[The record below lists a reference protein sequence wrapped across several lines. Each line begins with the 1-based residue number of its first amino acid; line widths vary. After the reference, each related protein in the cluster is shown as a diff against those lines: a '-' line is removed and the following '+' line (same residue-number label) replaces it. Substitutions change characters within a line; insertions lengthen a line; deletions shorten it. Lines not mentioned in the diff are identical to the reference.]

1 MLDMHQ
7 LSVMMNLFRILR
19 NIINVACLGSNKSHL
34 YWWVPKAQTLHLPLL
49 LMMMPASPRSFH
61 LYKSKLCLNF
71 LFYPI
76 QCSLSPGGGTV
87 TTNMADVRC
96 DMLISAMFNNGYLSI
111 D

>member
-1 MLDMHQ
+1 M
-7 LSVMMNLFRILR
+7 FRVKQESPVLVGPECPD
-19 NIINVACLGSNKSHL
+19 VAPSF
-34 YWWVPKAQTLHLPLL
+34 V

-61 LYKSKLCLNF
+61 LYKNKLCLNF

-96 DMLISAMFNNGYLSI
+96 DMLVSAMFNNGYLSI